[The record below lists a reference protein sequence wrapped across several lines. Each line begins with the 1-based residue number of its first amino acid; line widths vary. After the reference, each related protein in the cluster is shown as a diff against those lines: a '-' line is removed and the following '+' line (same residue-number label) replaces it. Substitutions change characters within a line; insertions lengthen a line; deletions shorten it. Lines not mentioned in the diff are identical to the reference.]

1 MTPRSREAAVRAEV
15 DGVSAVRAVPGPVI
29 DVRPEGDRAVVR
41 VRGDLDL
48 DAARPLEQGLRT
60 ALGSSVR
67 GVDLDLSGVGF
78 CDCSALNVLIAA
90 RHRALAEGK
99 TMELRESAPTVD
111 RILDLTGTRSL
122 LAGPDGAT
130 EWGGDGEAL
139 RELRVEVVQLRRA
152 MQTRPVID
160 LARGIL
166 MASFGLGSEEA
177 WRVLVTASQHAN
189 TKLHHLAQDIV
200 STAEGGEPREQLRD
214 QLTAAVARVRAE
226 SA

>member
-1 MTPRSREAAVRAEV
+1 MRAEV

-29 DVRPEGDRAVVR
+29 DVRPEGDRAVVT

-48 DAARPLEQGLRT
+48 DAARPLERGLRT
-60 ALGSSVR
+60 ALVSSVH
-67 GVDLDLSGVGF
+67 GVDLDLSEVGF
-78 CDCSALNVLIAA
+78 CDCAALNVLLAA
-90 RHRALAEGK
+90 RQRALTEGK
-99 TMELRESAPTVD
+99 TLDLTATAPTVD
-111 RILDLTGTRSL
+111 RVLDLTGTRSL
-122 LAGPDGAT
+122 FADPDGTA
-130 EWGGDGEAL
+130 EQGADEEDL

-166 MASFGLGSEEA
+166 MASFGLCSEEA

-200 STAEGGEPREQLRD
+200 STAEGGEPREQIRE
-214 QLTAAVARVRAE
+214 QLAAAVARVRAE
-226 SA
+226 SP